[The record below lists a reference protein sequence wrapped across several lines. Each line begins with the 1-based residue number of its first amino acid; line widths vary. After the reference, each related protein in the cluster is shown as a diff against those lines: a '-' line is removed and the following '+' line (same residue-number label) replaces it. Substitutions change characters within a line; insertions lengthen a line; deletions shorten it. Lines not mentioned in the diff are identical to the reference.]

1 MSKIPGA
8 ARSDKAKETHM
19 DKLTPFFKKK
29 KRILKKGLTKRG
41 KAGILTE
48 RLTEGMKKQ
57 ESGRKRPG
65 RSRMQVKHYYEEN
78 ARKRE
83 IMKEHPER
91 YTVLKVHD
99 INRKIL

>member
-29 KRILKKGLTKRG
+29 KRILKK
-41 KAGILTE
+41 AGILTE

-57 ESGRKRPG
+57 ESRRKRPG
-65 RSRMQVKHYYEEN
+65 GSRTDF
-78 ARKRE
+78 RKRAE
-83 IMKEHPER
+83 KSA
-91 YTVLKVHD
+91 
-99 INRKIL
+99 

>member
-29 KRILKKGLTKRG
+29 KRILKKGLTKRR

-48 RLTEGMKKQ
+48 RLTEGMTKP

-65 RSRMQVKHYYEEN
+65 GSRTDF
-78 ARKRE
+78 RKRAE
-83 IMKEHPER
+83 KSA
-91 YTVLKVHD
+91 
-99 INRKIL
+99 

>member
-29 KRILKKGLTKRG
+29 KRILKKGLTKRR

-57 ESGRKRPG
+57 ESDGRDRAEADG
-65 RSRMQVKHYYEEN
+65 LSE
-78 ARKRE
+78 AG
-83 IMKEHPER
+83 
-91 YTVLKVHD
+91 
-99 INRKIL
+99 

>member
-19 DKLTPFFKKK
+19 DKLTPFFKK
-29 KRILKKGLTKRG
+29 RILKKGLTKRR

-57 ESGRKRPG
+57 ESRWKRPG
-65 RSRMQVKHYYEEN
+65 GSRTDF
-78 ARKRE
+78 RKRAE
-83 IMKEHPER
+83 KSA
-91 YTVLKVHD
+91 
-99 INRKIL
+99 

>member
-1 MSKIPGA
+1 MQSWVASGWSAMSKIPGA

-29 KRILKKGLTKRG
+29 KRILKKGLTKRR

-65 RSRMQVKHYYEEN
+65 GSRTDF
-78 ARKRE
+78 RKRAE
-83 IMKEHPER
+83 KSA
-91 YTVLKVHD
+91 
-99 INRKIL
+99 

>member
-29 KRILKKGLTKRG
+29 KRILKNGLTKRR

-48 RLTEGMKKQ
+48 RLTEGMK
-57 ESGRKRPG
+57 
-65 RSRMQVKHYYEEN
+65 
-78 ARKRE
+78 
-83 IMKEHPER
+83 
-91 YTVLKVHD
+91 
-99 INRKIL
+99 NRKADGRDRVEAGRTFGSGLKKVLDK